1 MVATSKQPDR
11 EELELRAFKA
21 AQIVEDLSVLKDSEG
36 WKTLTEVFEAAEKT
50 YYATV
55 TRQLMSGREIDQRKL
70 DYNRGIFDG
79 VKQLLKQPDKAEAAL
94 ANALERIGAH
104 EPATKE

>member
-1 MVATSKQPDR
+1 MAATSKQPDR

-21 AQIVEDLSVLKDSEG
+21 AQIVEALDGLRETEG
-36 WKTLTEVFEAAEKT
+36 WKTLVEIFEAAEKT
-50 YYATV
+50 YYSTV
-55 TRQLMSGREIDQRKL
+55 TRQLMNGREIEQRKL

-94 ANALERIGAH
+94 ANALERLGAI
-104 EPATKE
+104 EPANKE